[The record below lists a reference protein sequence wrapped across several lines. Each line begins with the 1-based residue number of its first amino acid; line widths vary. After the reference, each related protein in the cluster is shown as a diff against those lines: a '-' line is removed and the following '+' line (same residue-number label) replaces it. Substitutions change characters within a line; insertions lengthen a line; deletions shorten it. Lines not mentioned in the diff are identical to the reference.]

1 MMEDVIRISRVAE
14 ELGVTPQYIRMLEW
28 QGIIP
33 PARRDYNGRIYSQF
47 DIALL
52 RSMGVG
58 SRPRKLK
65 RAEELLG
72 ARGE

>member
-1 MMEDVIRISRVAE
+1 MVSVIRISHVAE
-14 ELGVTPQYIRMLEW
+14 ELGVSPQYLRILEW

-33 PARRDYNGRIYSQF
+33 PARRDFNGRVYTEL

-52 RSMGVG
+52 RAMGVG

-65 RAEELLG
+65 SAEEVAG
-72 ARGE
+72 AQS